1 MSSLEMLEKL
11 EEFFC
16 SPKFTCAIG
25 DFMSENAEKLEF
37 VPLDGEQPLQ
47 NFDIF
52 KNYTSMVEQQ
62 LEEFIQAEG
71 LSVKAICDACAA
83 AQNNEN
89 HMHIAAIDYLVAS
102 TEYESFMQLAYDHAC
117 MAAYEPNEL
126 TAWDPEEEAAGPGEV
141 PIAVE
146 AAA

>member
-1 MSSLEMLEKL
+1 MEMLEKL

-25 DFMSENAEKLEF
+25 EFMSENAEKLEF
-37 VPLDGEQPLQ
+37 VPLDGEQHLQ

-52 KNYTSMVEQQ
+52 KQYTSMVEQQ

-71 LSVKAICDACAA
+71 LSVKAICEACAA
-83 AQNNEN
+83 AQNDDS

-126 TAWDPEEEAAGPGEV
+126 TAWEPEAEGTREAAV
-141 PIAVE
+141 AVE